1 MSKTAQTMASHAA
14 MLVTGE
20 RADTYG
26 HPLDDFTRTGLMWG
40 AILGVEVSAEQV
52 ALMMV
57 ALKISRECHTTH
69 PQNDNVIDAVG
80 YLLAHALVVEERAA
94 RAKR

>member
-1 MSKTAQTMASHAA
+1 MSKTAQTIASHAA
-14 MLVTGE
+14 ALVTGD

-57 ALKISRECHTTH
+57 ALKISRECHTPH
-69 PQNDNVIDAVG
+69 PTNDNVTDSVG
-80 YLLAHALVVEERAA
+80 YLLCHALVVEERAA

>member
-1 MSKTAQTMASHAA
+1 MSKTAETIASHAA

-20 RADTYG
+20 RAETYG
-26 HPLDDFTRTGLMWG
+26 HPLDDFARTGLMWG
-40 AILGVEVSAEQV
+40 AILGTQVTAEQV

-57 ALKISRECHTTH
+57 ALKISRECHTAH
-69 PQNDNVIDAVG
+69 PTNDNVIDAVG

-94 RAKR
+94 RAKK

>member
-1 MSKTAQTMASHAA
+1 MSKTAQTIASHAA

-20 RADTYG
+20 RAETYG
-26 HPLDDFTRTGLMWG
+26 HPLDDFSRTGLMWG
-40 AILGVEVSAEQV
+40 AILGVEVTAEQV

-57 ALKISRECHTTH
+57 ALKISRECHTPH
-69 PQNDNVIDAVG
+69 PTNDNIVDGVG
-80 YLLAHALVVEERAA
+80 YLLAHALVVEERGA